1 MKMTWL
7 HMQFVLIFV
16 TGPSQSESGT
26 DSLALTV
33 KLVILKPLKDSTSS
47 VLHNLLPQNCTNVIT
62 GGNEPKESMG
72 DRPNPPL
79 CDNSSLNFYCL
90 HFGLA
95 PPPKRKV
102 TGQNL

>member
-1 MKMTWL
+1 
-7 HMQFVLIFV
+7 MQFVLIFV
-16 TGPSQSESGT
+16 TVPSQSGT
-26 DSLALTV
+26 HTLALTV
-33 KLVILKPLKDSTSS
+33 KPVILKPLKDSTSS